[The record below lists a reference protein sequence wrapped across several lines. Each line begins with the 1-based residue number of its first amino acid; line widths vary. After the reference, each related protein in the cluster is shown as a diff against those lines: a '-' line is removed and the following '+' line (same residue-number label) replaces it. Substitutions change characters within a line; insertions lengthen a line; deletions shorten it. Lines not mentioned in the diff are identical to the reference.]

1 MDIDREQIS
10 YIIGQRIYTFRTQK
24 KLSQEALAFESE
36 IHPAYLGRV
45 ERGEKCPTIETL
57 YKISKGLKIPLH
69 ELLDVSIEV
78 KPTNIEAFHRIQTA
92 MQCLS
97 EEESVEIAEI
107 VEKMIAFKYHQSKK
121 IRYAHKGHT
130 VFSCSH
136 SHLYILFHRLNRHLI
151 PIALFETF

>member
-1 MDIDREQIS
+1 MNINREKIS
-10 YIIGQRIYTFRTQK
+10 YIIGQRIYDFRTQK

-97 EEESVEIAEI
+97 EEESIEIAEI
-107 VEKMIAFKYHQSKK
+107 VEKIIAFKYPQ
-121 IRYAHKGHT
+121 
-130 VFSCSH
+130 
-136 SHLYILFHRLNRHLI
+136 
-151 PIALFETF
+151 P

>member
-1 MDIDREQIS
+1 MKNRKTIS
-10 YIIGQRIYTFRTQK
+10 AVIGERIRQFRTQQC
-24 KLSQEALAFESE
+24 LSQEDLAFASE
-36 IHPAYLGRV
+36 IHPAYVGKV

-69 ELLDVSIEV
+69 ELLYVSIEV

-107 VEKMIAFKYHQSKK
+107 VEKMIAFKYPQQ
-121 IRYAHKGHT
+121 
-130 VFSCSH
+130 
-136 SHLYILFHRLNRHLI
+136 
-151 PIALFETF
+151 

>member
-107 VEKMIAFKYHQSKK
+107 VEKMIALKYHQS
-121 IRYAHKGHT
+121 
-130 VFSCSH
+130 
-136 SHLYILFHRLNRHLI
+136 
-151 PIALFETF
+151 

>member
-1 MDIDREQIS
+1 MIEYIFSIKENIMDIDREKIS
-10 YIIGQRIYTFRTQK
+10 YIIGQRIYDFRTQK

-69 ELLDVSIEV
+69 ELLDLSIEV
-78 KPTNIEAFHRIQTA
+78 KPTNTEAFHRIQNA

-97 EEESVEIAEI
+97 EEETVELAEI
-107 VEKMIAFKYHQSKK
+107 VEKLVTFKH
-121 IRYAHKGHT
+121 HKT
-130 VFSCSH
+130 
-136 SHLYILFHRLNRHLI
+136 
-151 PIALFETF
+151 

>member
-1 MDIDREQIS
+1 M
-10 YIIGQRIYTFRTQK
+10 YIQHKGGKNEYWSWKNFVYHWTENLWFSHTK

-97 EEESVEIAEI
+97 EEESIEIAEI
-107 VEKMIAFKYHQSKK
+107 VEKIIAFKYPQ
-121 IRYAHKGHT
+121 
-130 VFSCSH
+130 
-136 SHLYILFHRLNRHLI
+136 
-151 PIALFETF
+151 P